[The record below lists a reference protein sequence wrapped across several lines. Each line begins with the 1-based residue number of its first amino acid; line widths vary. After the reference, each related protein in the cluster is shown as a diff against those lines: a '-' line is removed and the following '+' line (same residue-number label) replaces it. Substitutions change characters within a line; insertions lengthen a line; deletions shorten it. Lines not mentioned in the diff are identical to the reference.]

1 MRNYL
6 NNEMTAVIL
15 HLSDIH
21 IKTAKDPILQRGN
34 SIAAATFAYL
44 PAASHVFIV
53 CSGDIA
59 YSGTSEEY
67 KAATGLFTEI
77 RETIQKENNLPVTF
91 IFAPGNH
98 DCDFEKNYEARKIL
112 VTSIEKSDSTQVDE
126 SIINI
131 CTAIQ
136 ADYFS
141 FRDTL
146 ENNTSAIDDKLW
158 RTSIFEVE
166 GKKIAFDCLNIS
178 WVSKIREDIGKLY
191 FPIERYSNQTF
202 ESADMRILV
211 MHHPLNWFN
220 QSMYRSFRKFIRK
233 IANIVIT
240 GHEHQGNVGLIEE
253 AETQSSA
260 YIEGCVLQSGHNSL
274 TNSSF
279 NIAVLDLSHGQFSS
293 TRHEWNGSMYAA
305 TEEGSWSDYRDL
317 PTKRS
322 NPFTLLP
329 EFQEQL
335 DDPGAFFKHPSSPK
349 VGLSDIY
356 VFPDLRKVG
365 NGEGRR
371 REFLSSRR
379 LLSPEVTAD
388 GVLIEGEEKSGCTSL
403 LYQLYRQYH
412 ERGFVPL
419 YIKGKDLKKFTD
431 ADIDKLMKR
440 AAEHQYG
447 ADQVEAFMQL
457 SRSQKLL
464 LLDDFDDS
472 PMRAGDAR
480 AGLLC
485 ELRKRFCHHVVTVGD
500 MFEMREMLDGDAS
513 RVLIALP
520 HYKIQPFG
528 HALRGELISRWLS
541 LGADGTVDAATAI
554 ARLDQA
560 EKLVNSVMQK
570 SVIPAIPL
578 YLLTL
583 LQSID
588 AGRSGDFKESSLGYY
603 YQYLLTEAFQNSG
616 VKPEKLTEYFQ
627 YAAYLAWE
635 FHHQEKRE
643 LTESE
648 LRDFNERFTK
658 EWHRVDFIPRLEVLL
673 NARVLCKSGEDY
685 TFRYPYIYFYLK
697 GQYLSENL
705 NDLAV
710 RAYISH
716 CCKHL
721 YVREHANTV
730 LFLAHHSND
739 DFVLKSI
746 AESLH
751 NLFRDRAPVKFD
763 GDTLAINKLINDAP
777 KLAYSGEKPEEHR
790 VRRNQIQDELDD
802 GHDGLLESEEN
813 SEELSLIAQMTML
826 FKTTEILGQVLKN
839 QYSKIQRTR
848 KSDLLEELFNGPL
861 RAIQDFYTFFK
872 KNPDALVAEIEAA
885 LQRKGKIESPEERKS
900 FARKVA
906 ASLIQIITF
915 GFLMRASQSINSESL
930 QEDVNGV
937 VRKNATPA
945 FKLIELGILL
955 DSPKSIPRT
964 ILKQLFKEVNG
975 DLVASR
981 VIQMMVLNRLY
992 MFKTTEQDMQ
1002 WINQVLKIDLT
1013 TQHAITYQ
1021 EKKRRLNN

>member
-1 MRNYL
+1 
-6 NNEMTAVIL
+6 MTAVVL

-21 IKTAKDPILQRGN
+21 IKTAKDPILKRGA
-34 SIAAATFAYL
+34 SIAAATFASL

-53 CSGDIA
+53 CSGDVA

-77 RETIQKENNLPVTF
+77 EATIRKEKNCPVSF
-91 IFAPGNH
+91 VFAPGNH
-98 DCDFEKNYEARKIL
+98 DCDFEKNDGARKML
-112 VTSIEKSDSTQVDE
+112 VSSIEKSDNPEVDE
-126 SIINI
+126 SLINI
-131 CTAIQ
+131 CTGIQ
-136 ADYFS
+136 SDFFA
-141 FRDTL
+141 FRDSL
-146 ENNTSAIDDKLW
+146 ENNASVTDDKLW
-158 RTSIFEVE
+158 RASIFEVE
-166 GKKIAFDCLNIS
+166 GKTIAFDCLNIS

-191 FPIERYSNQTF
+191 FPVERYTAQAF
-202 ESADMRILV
+202 EPAHVRLLV

-220 QSMYRSFRKFIRK
+220 QSMYRPFRTFVRK
-233 IANIVIT
+233 LANIIIT

-253 AETQSSA
+253 AETESSA
-260 YIEGCVLQSGHNSL
+260 YIEGCVLQSESNNL
-274 TNSSF
+274 TDSSF
-279 NIAVLDLSHGQFSS
+279 NVAVLDLSHGQFAS
-293 TRHEWNGSMYAA
+293 TRYEWNGSMYAA
-305 TEEGSWSDYRDL
+305 TEDGSWSDYRDL
-317 PTKRS
+317 PAKRN

-329 EFQEQL
+329 DFQELL
-335 DDPGAFFKHPSSPK
+335 DDPGAFFKHPSRFN

-356 VFPDLRKVG
+356 VYPDLRKVG
-365 NGEGRR
+365 NGEDRR
-371 REFLSSRR
+371 RVYLSSRR
-379 LLSPEVTAD
+379 LLAPEVTAD
-388 GVLIEGEEKSGCTSL
+388 GVLIEGEEKAGCTSL

-419 YIKGKDLKKFTD
+419 YIKGKDLKKVTD
-431 ADIDKLMKR
+431 ADIDKLIKR
-440 AAEHQYG
+440 ATEHQYG
-447 ADQVEAFMQL
+447 ADRVEAFMQL
-457 SRSQKLL
+457 SRAQKLL

-485 ELRKRFCHHVVTVGD
+485 GLRKRFGHLVVTVGD
-500 MFEMREMLDGDAS
+500 MFEMREMLDGDTS
-513 RVLIALP
+513 RALIALA

-528 HALRGELISRWLS
+528 HALRAELISRWLS

-554 ARLDQA
+554 GRLDQA
-560 EKLVNSVMQK
+560 EKLVNAVMQK

-583 LQSID
+583 LQSMD
-588 AGRSGDFKESSLGYY
+588 AGRSGDFKESALGYY

-616 VKPEKLTEYFQ
+616 VKPDKLTEHFQ

-635 FHHQEKRE
+635 FHRQGKRE

-658 EWHRVDFIPRLEVLL
+658 EWHTVDFMPRLEVLL
-673 NARVLCKSGEDY
+673 TARVLCKVGEDY
-685 TFRYPYIYFYLK
+685 AFRYPYIYFFLK

-705 NDLAV
+705 SDLAV
-710 RAYISH
+710 REYISH
-716 CCKHL
+716 CCQHL
-721 YVREHANTV
+721 YVRDHANTV

-751 NLFRDRAPVKFD
+751 NLFRDKAPVKFD
-763 GDTLAINKLINDAP
+763 GDTLAINRLIEDAP
-777 KLAYSGEKPEEHR
+777 KLTYSGEKPEEHR
-790 VRRNQIQDELDD
+790 ARRNQMQDELDD
-802 GHDGLLESEEN
+802 GHDGLLESEEET
-813 SEELSLIAQMTML
+813 EELSLIAQMTML

-839 QYSKIQRTR
+839 QYSKIQRSR

-861 RAIQDFYTFFK
+861 RAIQDFYSFFD

-885 LQRKGKIESPEERKS
+885 LQRKGKIESPDERKA

-906 ASLIQIITF
+906 ASLIQIVTF
-915 GFLMRASQSINSESL
+915 GFLLRASQSANSESL
-930 QEDVNGV
+930 QEDVKGV
-937 VRKNATPA
+937 VRKTATPA

-955 DSPKSIPRT
+955 DSPRAIPKT
-964 ILKQLFKEVNG
+964 TLKQLFKEVKR

-992 MFKTTEQDMQ
+992 MFKTTEQEMQ
-1002 WINQVLKIDLT
+1002 WISQELEIDLS

-1021 EKKRRLNN
+1021 EKQRRLTN